1 MFFSPLSVI
10 VFNFP
15 QLKKWLRSTSGAC
28 CLNDPNDIRN
38 FPADKWFYLRARYPI
53 RETFNK
59 LATHLFEWRAAW
71 LQSIQKLASNFYW
84 VGQNV
89 RHPRRKPPGTCLY
102 VSLLMQLFQLNTL
115 CSVKWG
121 WLWMINW
128 GIVEESVKV
137 LSQYMPRQ
145 TEENREESQSGQ
157 KVSDRESNS
166 GPP

>member
-1 MFFSPLSVI
+1 
-10 VFNFP
+10 
-15 QLKKWLRSTSGAC
+15 
-28 CLNDPNDIRN
+28 
-38 FPADKWFYLRARYPI
+38 
-53 RETFNK
+53 
-59 LATHLFEWRAAW
+59 
-71 LQSIQKLASNFYW
+71 
-84 VGQNV
+84 
-89 RHPRRKPPGTCLY
+89 
-102 VSLLMQLFQLNTL
+102 MQLFQLNTL